1 MGRHPDQLVEPGCQS
16 GGAVNITWNKRQ
28 LEIRGRFH
36 EIATDLVAVGTD
48 ARDRD
53 GSFDRGIWKELAA
66 TDFWQLQVPAE
77 IGGAGQDSWD
87 WLAAMEGLSLGARD
101 LGFLMSV
108 ASQSGLI
115 RLLVTAGTSEQQQT
129 WLPGL
134 TSGEI
139 AATGSTEESG
149 GSDVRGISTRAVP
162 AADGGFIL
170 NGGKAHITNAPV
182 ADVVMVAV
190 RTDTE
195 SGAFELSL
203 FVTRTNVDGVEI
215 GPGEDLLGL
224 RTSPTGPIT
233 FRDVHVDAD
242 AVIGGVGEGL
252 KRLYSTLAYDR
263 ILFGIIVGSSL
274 EAQLEPLVRQL
285 ETRRAFGAPLSG
297 HQYMQEKVVSLAMA
311 VEGSRALAYRSF
323 GQLDGWH
330 DGYSLSASVTKLFA
344 STGLVGSGL
353 DLVQAF
359 GHSGYE
365 SGSAVER
372 NLRDSVAF
380 KIAAGT
386 DEMQKKNIFNHV
398 RRAYRSGELARG
410 SSGSGT

>member
-1 MGRHPDQLVEPGCQS
+1 M
-16 GGAVNITWNKRQ
+16 NITWNKRQ
-28 LEIRGRFH
+28 LEIRDRFQ
-36 EIATDLVAVGTD
+36 EVATDLVAVGTE

-53 GSFDRGIWKELAA
+53 GSFDRKIWKELAA
-66 TDFWQLQVPAE
+66 TDFWRLQVPVD
-77 IGGAGQDSWD
+77 IGGLGEDGWD
-87 WLAAMEGLSLGARD
+87 WLAALEGLSLGARD

-115 RLLVTAGTSEQQQT
+115 RLLVTAGTAEQQAK

-134 TSGEI
+134 TSGDI
-139 AATGSTEESG
+139 ASTGSTEESG
-149 GSDVRGISTRAVP
+149 GSDLRGLSTRAVA
-162 AADGGFIL
+162 AADGGFVL

-182 ADVVMVAV
+182 ADVVMLAA
-190 RTDTE
+190 RTETE
-195 SGAFELSL
+195 PGTFELSL
-203 FVTRTNVDGVEI
+203 FVTRTSVEGVEI
-215 GPGEDLLGL
+215 GAGENLLGL
-224 RTSPTGPIT
+224 RTSPTGPIR
-233 FRDVHVDAD
+233 FRDVSLDAD
-242 AVIGGVGEGL
+242 AVIGGVGKGL
-252 KRLYSTLAYDR
+252 TWLYETLAYDR

-274 EAQLEPLVRQL
+274 EAQIAPLIRQL
-285 ETRRAFGAPLSG
+285 ETRQAFGVPLSE
-297 HQYMQEKVVSLAMA
+297 HQYMQEKVVSLTMA

-323 GQLDGWH
+323 DLLEGRH
-330 DGYSLSASVTKLFA
+330 DGFSLSASVTKLLA

-372 NLRDSVAF
+372 NLRDAVAF

-398 RRAYRSGELARG
+398 RRASRSREFDRGTRG
-410 SSGSGT
+410 SGK

>member
-1 MGRHPDQLVEPGCQS
+1 M
-16 GGAVNITWNKRQ
+16 NITWSERQ
-28 LEIRGRFH
+28 LGIRERFR
-36 EIATDLVAVGTD
+36 EVAADLVAVGSE

-53 GSFDRGIWKELAA
+53 GTFDRAVWKGLAA
-66 TDFWQLQVPAE
+66 TDFWRLQVPVE
-77 IGGAGQDSWD
+77 MGGLGQDGWD
-87 WLAAMEGLSLGARD
+87 WLAAMEGLSLGACD

-115 RLLVTAGTSEQQQT
+115 RLLVTAGTAEQQAE

-134 TSGEI
+134 TSGDI
-139 AATGSTEESG
+139 AATGSTEEAG
-149 GSDVRGISTRAVP
+149 GSDVRGFSTRAVP
-162 AADGGFIL
+162 TEDGGFVL

-182 ADVVMVAV
+182 ADVVMVAA

-195 SGAFELSL
+195 PGAFELSL
-203 FVTRTNVDGVEI
+203 IVTRTDVEGLEI
-215 GPGEDLLGL
+215 GVGEDLLGL

-233 FRDVHVDAD
+233 FRDVRVGAG

-252 KRLYSTLAYDR
+252 RCLYDTLAYDR
-263 ILFGIIVGSSL
+263 VLFGIIVGSSL
-274 EAQLEPLVRQL
+274 EAQLAPLIRQL
-285 ETRRAFGAPLSG
+285 ETRRAFGAPLSE
-297 HQYMQEKVVSLAMA
+297 HQYMQEKVVSLAVA

-323 GQLDGWH
+323 GLLDGRH
-330 DGYSLSASVTKLFA
+330 EGYSLSASVTKLSA

-359 GHSGYE
+359 GHAGYE
-365 SGSAVER
+365 AGSSAER

-398 RRAYRSGELARG
+398 RRAYRASDRDRDRTEA
-410 SSGSGT
+410 GTR

>member
-1 MGRHPDQLVEPGCQS
+1 M
-16 GGAVNITWNKRQ
+16 NITWNKRQ
-28 LEIRGRFH
+28 LELRERFR
-36 EIATDLVAVGTD
+36 EVATDLVAVGSD

-53 GSFDRGIWKELAA
+53 ASFDRELWKELAA
-66 TDFWQLQVPAE
+66 ADFWRLQVPT
-77 IGGAGQDSWD
+77 GAGGLGKDGWD

-108 ASQSGLI
+108 ASHSGLI
-115 RLLVTAGTSEQQQT
+115 RLLLTAGTPEQQHR

-134 TSGEI
+134 TSGEV

-149 GSDVRGISTRAVP
+149 GSDIRGLSTRAVP
-162 AADGGFIL
+162 TADGGFVL
-170 NGGKAHITNAPV
+170 NGAKAHITNAPV
-182 ADVVMVAV
+182 ADVVMLAA

-195 SGAFELSL
+195 PGAFELSL
-203 FVTRTNVDGVEI
+203 FVTRTDVDGVGS

-224 RTSPTGPIT
+224 RTSPTGPIA
-233 FRDVHVDAD
+233 FRDVRVDAD

-252 KRLYSTLAYDR
+252 TRLYNTLAYDR

-285 ETRRAFGAPLSG
+285 ETRHAFGAPLSAQ
-297 HQYMQEKVVSLAMA
+297 QYMQEKVVSLTMA

-323 GQLDGWH
+323 GQLEDQH

-398 RRAYRSGELARG
+398 RRAYRSGELAPG
-410 SSGSGT
+410 SRGSGT

>member
-1 MGRHPDQLVEPGCQS
+1 
-16 GGAVNITWNKRQ
+16 VNITWSKGQ
-28 LEIRGRFH
+28 LAIRERFR
-36 EIATDLVAVGTD
+36 EVATDLVAVGTE

-53 GSFDRGIWKELAA
+53 GSFDRGVWKALAA
-66 TDFWQLQVPAE
+66 TDFWRLQVPVA
-77 IGGAGQDSWD
+77 IGGLGQDGWD
-87 WLAAMEGLSLGARD
+87 WLAALEGLSLGAHD

-115 RLLVTAGTSEQQQT
+115 RLLVTAGTAEQQDK

-134 TSGEI
+134 TSGDI

-149 GSDVRGISTRAVP
+149 GSDVRGFSTRAIP
-162 AADGGFIL
+162 TDDGGFIL

-182 ADVVMVAV
+182 ADVVLAVA

-195 SGAFELSL
+195 PGAFELSL
-203 FVTRTNVDGVEI
+203 FVTHTGAEGVEV
-215 GPGEDLLGL
+215 GQGEDLLGL
-224 RTSPTGPIT
+224 RSSPTGPIT
-233 FRDVHVDAD
+233 FRDVRLDAG

-252 KRLYSTLAYDR
+252 TRLYETLAYDR
-263 ILFGIIVGSSL
+263 VLFGIIVGSSL
-274 EAQLEPLVRQL
+274 EAQLAPLIRQL
-285 ETRRAFGAPLSG
+285 ETRSAFGAPLSE
-297 HQYMQEKVVSLAMA
+297 HQYMQEKVVSLTMAM
-311 VEGSRALAYRSF
+311 EGSRALAYRSF
-323 GQLDGWH
+323 GLLDGRH
-330 DGYSLSASVTKLFA
+330 DGYSLSASVTKLLA

-359 GHSGYE
+359 GHAGYE
-365 SGSAVER
+365 SGSAAER

-398 RRAYRSGELARG
+398 RRAYRSHDFDRG
-410 SSGSGT
+410 RTGAGTR